1 MRIIARPDFDGI
13 VCAVLLHEALDI
25 DEPVLWV
32 EPNVMQSGTVEV
44 RKGDI
49 IANLSYHKNCTLW
62 FDHHESNQMNIPFI
76 GLFKIA
82 PSAAGNIFE
91 FFNNFDPANY
101 PEEISKHVRKFGR
114 DYSKLVA
121 AADKI
126 DSAKLS
132 LDEILH
138 PENYPCVSLSMT
150 VISYKQED
158 VPYWN
163 HLVKLLRKYDIPK
176 VIDDGE
182 VKERCHAVIEESK
195 KYKRLVKKHT
205 VLKDHVSITDFRSFE
220 KMPTGNRFLVF
231 SLFPDAAVNVK
242 IRYHNTDRNLVIVS
256 VGHSIFNDNC
266 NVSAGLLC
274 SRYGGGGHRG
284 AGSCSF
290 SADKAQENI
299 DHIIE
304 VLLKN
309 EE

>member
-1 MRIIARPDFDGI
+1 MRVIARPDFDGI
-13 VCAVLLHEALDI
+13 VCAVLLNEALDI

-44 RKGDI
+44 RKGDV

-62 FDHHESNQMNIPFI
+62 FDHHESNQLDIPFT

-91 FFNNFDPANY
+91 FFNNFDPAKY
-101 PEEISKHVRKFGR
+101 PEDISKHVRKFRR
-114 DYSKLVA
+114 DFSKLVA

-138 PENYPCVSLSMT
+138 PEKYPCVSLSMT
-150 VISYKQED
+150 VISHKQED
-158 VPYWN
+158 SPYWDR
-163 HLVKLLRKYDIPK
+163 LVELLRKYDIPQ
-176 VIDDGE
+176 VIEDQE
-182 VKERCHAVIEESK
+182 VKTRCSTVIEESK
-195 KYKRLVKKHT
+195 KYKKLVKKHT
-205 VLKDHVSITDFRSFE
+205 VLKEHVSITDFRSF
-220 KMPTGNRFLVF
+220 KIMPTGNRFLVF
-231 SLFPDAAVNVK
+231 SLFPESGVNIK
-242 IRYHNTDRNLVIVS
+242 IRYHNEDRNLVIVS
-256 VGHSIFNDNC
+256 VGHSIFNDKC

-290 SADKAQENI
+290 PTDKAEENI
-299 DHIIE
+299 NTIIE

-309 EE
+309 EI